1 MIEKIE
7 GFGGILVK
15 TFHLFALFVIGGT
28 VVWSANEWGQ
38 CRIFIS
44 QKARAAKK

>member
-1 MIEKIE
+1 MIEKTE

-15 TFHLFALFVIGGT
+15 TFDLFALFVIGGT